1 MSSNSSNWGTPDHPT
16 AWSFGLIL
24 LAAGLAI
31 VVLRIFFGRIDI
43 EVGTK

>member
-1 MSSNSSNWGTPDHPT
+1 MASNSSDWGTPDHPT

-24 LAAGLAI
+24 LAAAVAL
-31 VVLRIFFGRIDI
+31 VLLRIFFGRIDI